1 VRALVTTLDGD
12 EPLVIRDVPDPVTRD
27 DEIVIEVRAGSLNR
41 GELRLIES
49 RPDWRPGQD
58 IAGVVVRSAADGTGP
73 GTGTRVAAAIDHA
86 GWAELAAVPVN
97 RCCSLPDGVTFEAGA
112 TLGVAGLT
120 ALRSLRAGGSLLGSR
135 VLVTGAAGGVGRFA
149 IQLAHA
155 GGASVTAVVGDE
167 SRGEGLDRLGA
178 SEIVLEDGEHTEP
191 FDLVLDA
198 VGGPVLER
206 AVRALGPGA
215 IAVLFGMASGERARI
230 GLFDFQHGAG
240 ARLQP
245 FRLYRTDVDTF
256 GDDLGFLARSI
267 GAGRI
272 EAPIGLQ
279 VSWSELPRAME
290 ALRARQVR
298 GKVVFTM
305 DRA

>member
-1 VRALVTTLDGD
+1 MRALVTTRDGD
-12 EPLVIRDVPDPVTRD
+12 DPLDIRDVPEPVPRD
-27 DEIVIEVRAGSLNR
+27 DEVVIDVRAGSLNR

-73 GTGTRVAAAIDHA
+73 GTGTRVAAAIDQA
-86 GWAELAAVPVN
+86 GWAELAAAPVT
-97 RCCSLPDGVTFEAGA
+97 RCCSLPGSVTFEAGA

-120 ALRSLRAGGSLLGSR
+120 ALRALRAGGSLLGSR

-149 IQLAHA
+149 TQLAHA
-155 GGASVTAVVGDE
+155 GGASVTAVVGDA

-178 SEIVLEDGEHTEP
+178 SEVVLEDREHTEP

-198 VGGPVLER
+198 VEGPVLER
-206 AVRALGPGA
+206 AIRALGPGA
-215 IAVLFGMASGERARI
+215 TAVLFGMASGERARI
-230 GLFDFQHGAG
+230 GLFDFQHAG

-245 FRLYRTDVDTF
+245 FRLYRTNVNTF
-256 GDDLGFLARSI
+256 GNDLGFLARSI
-267 GAGRI
+267 DEGRI

-290 ALRARQVR
+290 ALRDRQVR
-298 GKVVFTM
+298 GKVVFTT
-305 DRA
+305 DPS